1 MPGTF
6 PLFVEVLSIPHM
18 GDTKGFG
25 ECIFSPR
32 NGDEMHVV
40 IHQAIR
46 QQREMIFRR
55 VDIDPREL
63 LKAVFIILEDSLPS
77 TSSLSDMIWMIGDD
91 DPRQSRPERF
101 YCRSIRLSR

>member
-1 MPGTF
+1 MPGTL

-25 ECIFSPR
+25 ECIFSSR

-46 QQREMIFRR
+46 QQREMIFRT
-55 VDIDPREL
+55 VDIDPGEI
-63 LKAVFIILEDSLPS
+63 LKAIFIILEDNLPS
-77 TSSLSDMIWMIGDD
+77 ISPLSDVIWMIGDD
-91 DPRQSRPERF
+91 DPR
-101 YCRSIRLSR
+101 